1 MKAKDIFRL
10 LLLAAIWGSSYLFL
24 RIAAPAI
31 GITMTMGLR
40 ITIAALFMILV
51 FSFLNKLPEY
61 KLYWKQY
68 LILGMLNL
76 VAPFALVTF
85 AVANLN
91 ASIGAILNA
100 TTPLF
105 TMIISSLW
113 LKEKLSVRKVFGL
126 FIGLMG
132 MVILV
137 GWIPVDLSGN
147 TILALAFSLM
157 ASLSYGFGAVY
168 IRINFMQS
176 SPMQT
181 ATGQIS
187 AAALIVLPLLIFSN
201 HGHEFNLNMTIVVLA
216 LALICTALGYALY
229 FKLISS
235 IGSTNASLVTMLV
248 PVFSLIWSIV
258 FLDES
263 LTPGLLAGLG
273 LIVGSLKLVLSPSK

>member
-31 GITMTMGLR
+31 GITLTMGLR
-40 ITIAALFMILV
+40 IAIAALFMILV

-68 LILGMLNL
+68 LVLGVLNL
-76 VAPFALVTF
+76 VLPFALVTF

-105 TMIISSLW
+105 TMIISSYW
-113 LKEKLSVRKVFGL
+113 MKEKMSVRKLIGL

-132 MVILV
+132 LVILV
-137 GWIPVDLSGN
+137 GWIPVELNGN
-147 TILALAFSLM
+147 TILALAFSLL
-157 ASLSYGFGAVY
+157 ASLSYGIGAVY
-168 IRINFMQS
+168 TRVNFRQS
-176 SPMQT
+176 PPMQT

-187 AAALIVLPLLIFSN
+187 AAALLVLPLLVFSDSSYD
-201 HGHEFNLNMTIVVLA
+201 FNLNMAIVVLV

-229 FKLISS
+229 FKLIST
-235 IGSTNASLVTMLV
+235 IGSINASVVTMLV
-248 PVFSLIWSIV
+248 PVFSLIWGIV
-258 FLDES
+258 FLGET
-263 LTPGLLAGLG
+263 LTPGLLVGLG
-273 LIVGSLKLVLSPSK
+273 LILGSLKLVLSPSK

>member
-1 MKAKDIFRL
+1 MKAKDIIRL

-31 GITMTMGLR
+31 GISMTMGLR

-51 FSFLNKLPEY
+51 FSFLKKLPEY

-68 LILGMLNL
+68 LVLGMLNL

-105 TMIISSLW
+105 TMIISSYW
-113 LKEKLSVRKVFGL
+113 MKEKMSVRKLTGL

-132 MVILV
+132 LVILV
-137 GWIPVDLSGN
+137 GWIPIELNGR
-147 TILALAFSLM
+147 TILALAFSLL
-157 ASLSYGFGAVY
+157 ASLSYGIGAVY
-168 IRINFMQS
+168 TRIKFRQS
-176 SPMQT
+176 PPMQT

-187 AAALIVLPLLIFSN
+187 AAALLVLPLLIFSN
-201 HGHEFNLNMTIVVLA
+201 SSYDLNLNMALVVLV

-229 FKLISS
+229 FKLIST
-235 IGSTNASLVTMLV
+235 IGSINASLVTMLV
-248 PVFSLIWSIV
+248 PVFSLIWGIV
-258 FLDES
+258 FLGET
-263 LTPGLLAGLG
+263 LTPGLLAGLA
-273 LIVGSLKLVLSPSK
+273 LILGSLKLVLSPSK

>member
-1 MKAKDIFRL
+1 MKAKDIIRL

-31 GITMTMGLR
+31 GISMTMGLR

-51 FSFLNKLPEY
+51 FSFLNQLPAY

-68 LILGMLNL
+68 LVLGMLNL

-105 TMIISSLW
+105 TMIISSYW
-113 LKEKLSVRKVFGL
+113 MKEKMSVRKLTGL

-132 MVILV
+132 LVILV
-137 GWIPVDLSGN
+137 GWIPIELNGR
-147 TILALAFSLM
+147 TILALAFSLL
-157 ASLSYGFGAVY
+157 ASLSYGIGAVY
-168 IRINFMQS
+168 TRIKFRQS
-176 SPMQT
+176 PPMQT

-187 AAALIVLPLLIFSN
+187 AAALLVLPLLIFSN
-201 HGHEFNLNMTIVVLA
+201 SSYDLNLNMAIVVLV

-229 FKLISS
+229 FKLIST
-235 IGSTNASLVTMLV
+235 IGSINASLVTMLV
-248 PVFSLIWSIV
+248 PVFSLIWGIV
-258 FLDES
+258 FLGET
-263 LTPGLLAGLG
+263 LTPGLLAGLA
-273 LIVGSLKLVLSPSK
+273 LILGSLKLVLSPSK

>member
-1 MKAKDIFRL
+1 MKAKDIIRL

-31 GITMTMGLR
+31 GISMTMGLR

-68 LILGMLNL
+68 LVLGMLNL

-105 TMIISSLW
+105 TMIISSYW
-113 LKEKLSVRKVFGL
+113 MKEKMSVRKLTGL

-132 MVILV
+132 LVILV
-137 GWIPVDLSGN
+137 GWIPIELNGR
-147 TILALAFSLM
+147 TILALAFSLL
-157 ASLSYGFGAVY
+157 ASLSYGIGAVY
-168 IRINFMQS
+168 TRIKFRQS
-176 SPMQT
+176 PPMQT

-187 AAALIVLPLLIFSN
+187 AAALLVLPLLIFSN
-201 HGHEFNLNMTIVVLA
+201 SSYDLNLNMAIVVLV

-229 FKLISS
+229 FKLIST
-235 IGSTNASLVTMLV
+235 IGSINASLVTMLV
-248 PVFSLIWSIV
+248 PVFSLIWGIV
-258 FLDES
+258 FLGET
-263 LTPGLLAGLG
+263 LTPGLLAGLA
-273 LIVGSLKLVLSPSK
+273 LILGSLKLVLSPSK

>member
-1 MKAKDIFRL
+1 MKAKDIIRL

-31 GITMTMGLR
+31 GISMTMGLR

-51 FSFLNKLPEY
+51 FSFLKKLPEY

-68 LILGMLNL
+68 LVLGMLNL

-105 TMIISSLW
+105 TMIISSYW
-113 LKEKLSVRKVFGL
+113 MKEKMSVRKLTGL

-132 MVILV
+132 LVILV
-137 GWIPVDLSGN
+137 GWIPIELNGR
-147 TILALAFSLM
+147 TILALAFSLL
-157 ASLSYGFGAVY
+157 ASLSYGIGAVY
-168 IRINFMQS
+168 TRIKFRQS
-176 SPMQT
+176 PPMQT

-187 AAALIVLPLLIFSN
+187 AAALLVLPLLIFSN
-201 HGHEFNLNMTIVVLA
+201 SSYDLNLNMAIVVLV

-229 FKLISS
+229 FKLIST
-235 IGSTNASLVTMLV
+235 IGSINASLVTMLV
-248 PVFSLIWSIV
+248 PVFSLIWGIV
-258 FLDES
+258 FLGET
-263 LTPGLLAGLG
+263 LTPGLLAGLA
-273 LIVGSLKLVLSPSK
+273 LILGSLKLVLSPSK

>member
-1 MKAKDIFRL
+1 MKANDIIRL

-24 RIAAPAI
+24 RIAAPVI
-31 GITMTMGLR
+31 GISMTMGLR

-51 FSFLNKLPEY
+51 FSFLNQLPAY

-68 LILGMLNL
+68 LVLGMLNL

-105 TMIISSLW
+105 TMIISSYW
-113 LKEKLSVRKVFGL
+113 MKEKMSVRKLTGL

-132 MVILV
+132 LVILV
-137 GWIPVDLSGN
+137 GWIPIELNGR
-147 TILALAFSLM
+147 TILSLAFSLL
-157 ASLSYGFGAVY
+157 ASLSYGIDAVY
-168 IRINFMQS
+168 TRIKFRQS
-176 SPMQT
+176 PPMQT

-187 AAALIVLPLLIFSN
+187 AAALLVLPLLIFSN
-201 HGHEFNLNMTIVVLA
+201 SSYDLNLNMAIVVLV

-229 FKLISS
+229 FKLIST
-235 IGSTNASLVTMLV
+235 IGSINASLVTMLV
-248 PVFSLIWSIV
+248 PVFSLIWGIV
-258 FLDES
+258 FLGET
-263 LTPGLLAGLG
+263 LTPGLLAGLA
-273 LIVGSLKLVLSPSK
+273 LILGSLKLVLSPSK

>member
-1 MKAKDIFRL
+1 MKAKDIIRL

-24 RIAAPAI
+24 RIAAPVI
-31 GITMTMGLR
+31 GISMTMGLR

-68 LILGMLNL
+68 LVLGMLNL

-105 TMIISSLW
+105 TMIISSYW
-113 LKEKLSVRKVFGL
+113 MKEKMSVRKLTGL

-132 MVILV
+132 LVILV
-137 GWIPVDLSGN
+137 GWIPIELNGR
-147 TILALAFSLM
+147 TILALAFSLL
-157 ASLSYGFGAVY
+157 ASLSYGIGAVY
-168 IRINFMQS
+168 TRIKFRQS
-176 SPMQT
+176 PPMQT

-187 AAALIVLPLLIFSN
+187 AAALLVLPLLIFSN
-201 HGHEFNLNMTIVVLA
+201 SSYDLNLNMALVVLV

-229 FKLISS
+229 FKLIST
-235 IGSTNASLVTMLV
+235 IGSINASLVTMLV
-248 PVFSLIWSIV
+248 PVFSLIWGIV
-258 FLDES
+258 FLGET
-263 LTPGLLAGLG
+263 LTPGLLAGLA
-273 LIVGSLKLVLSPSK
+273 LILGSLKLVLSPSK

>member
-31 GITMTMGLR
+31 GITLTMGLR
-40 ITIAALFMILV
+40 IAIAALFMILV

-68 LILGMLNL
+68 LVLGVLNL
-76 VAPFALVTF
+76 VLPFALVTY

-105 TMIISSLW
+105 TMIISSYW
-113 LKEKLSVRKVFGL
+113 MKEKMSVRKLIGL

-132 MVILV
+132 LVILV
-137 GWIPVDLSGN
+137 GWIPVELNGN
-147 TILALAFSLM
+147 TILALAFSLL
-157 ASLSYGFGAVY
+157 ASLSYGIGAVY
-168 IRINFMQS
+168 TRVNFRQS
-176 SPMQT
+176 PPMQT

-187 AAALIVLPLLIFSN
+187 AAALLVLPLLVFSDSSYD
-201 HGHEFNLNMTIVVLA
+201 FNLNMAIVVLV

-229 FKLISS
+229 FKLIST
-235 IGSTNASLVTMLV
+235 IGSINASVVTMLV
-248 PVFSLIWSIV
+248 PVFSLIWGIV
-258 FLDES
+258 FLGET
-263 LTPGLLAGLG
+263 LTPGLLVGLG
-273 LIVGSLKLVLSPSK
+273 LILGSLKLVLSPSK

>member
-31 GITMTMGLR
+31 GITLTMGLR
-40 ITIAALFMILV
+40 IAIAALFMILV

-68 LILGMLNL
+68 LVLGVLNL
-76 VAPFALVTF
+76 VLPFALVTF

-105 TMIISSLW
+105 TMIISSYW
-113 LKEKLSVRKVFGL
+113 MKEKMSVRKLIGL

-132 MVILV
+132 LVILV
-137 GWIPVDLSGN
+137 GWIPVELNGN
-147 TILALAFSLM
+147 TILALAFSLL
-157 ASLSYGFGAVY
+157 ASLSYGIGAVY
-168 IRINFMQS
+168 TRVNFRQS
-176 SPMQT
+176 PPMQT

-187 AAALIVLPLLIFSN
+187 AAALLVLPLLVFSDSSYDI
-201 HGHEFNLNMTIVVLA
+201 NLNMAIVVLV

-229 FKLISS
+229 FKLIST
-235 IGSTNASLVTMLV
+235 IGSINASVVTMLV
-248 PVFSLIWSIV
+248 PVFSLIWGIV
-258 FLDES
+258 FLGET
-263 LTPGLLAGLG
+263 LTPGLLVGLG
-273 LIVGSLKLVLSPSK
+273 LILGSLKLVLSPSK

>member
-1 MKAKDIFRL
+1 MKAKDIIRL

-24 RIAAPAI
+24 RIAAPVI
-31 GITMTMGLR
+31 GISMTMGLR

-51 FSFLNKLPEY
+51 FSFLNQLPAY

-68 LILGMLNL
+68 LVLGMLNL

-105 TMIISSLW
+105 TMIISSYW
-113 LKEKLSVRKVFGL
+113 MKEKMSVRKLTGL

-132 MVILV
+132 LVILV
-137 GWIPVDLSGN
+137 GWIPIELNGR
-147 TILALAFSLM
+147 TILALAFSLL
-157 ASLSYGFGAVY
+157 ASLSYGIGAVY
-168 IRINFMQS
+168 TRIKFRQS
-176 SPMQT
+176 PPMQT

-187 AAALIVLPLLIFSN
+187 AAALLVLPLLIFSN
-201 HGHEFNLNMTIVVLA
+201 SSYDLNLNMAIVVLV

-229 FKLISS
+229 FKLIST
-235 IGSTNASLVTMLV
+235 IGSINASLVTMLV
-248 PVFSLIWSIV
+248 PVFSLIWGIV
-258 FLDES
+258 FLGET
-263 LTPGLLAGLG
+263 LTPGLLAGLA
-273 LIVGSLKLVLSPSK
+273 LILGSLKLVLSPSK